1 MFKIFTCVH
10 IYIYKVFS
18 NLLFHKTDTLYVK
31 YVKYV
36 FVCCKNF
43 IFYNKN
49 VKKIDIFN
57 I

>member
-1 MFKIFTCVH
+1 MFKIFTCIH
-10 IYIYKVFS
+10 IFKVFS